1 MIRVHLVVSTADT
14 ATSGALARI
23 GVRRGLGVLGTAG
36 VGRVG
41 GAVVAIS
48 LRLLLRASTVLAKT
62 AQTREAALLP
72 GLVEGTLIAPTSGRR
87 AWLRG
92 RVLMCTAP
100 ATVRVR
106 CRRGR
111 EGRARSQARDA
122 AAADAGGVAAAAAST
137 PQARGSATAVPL
149 RLWLGSVGGI
159 GCSAGT
165 SSATSVP

>member
-48 LRLLLRASTVLAKT
+48 LRLLLRASTVLAKA
-62 AQTREAALLP
+62 AQTREVALLP
-72 GLVEGTLIAPTSGRR
+72 GLVEGTIIAPASGRR
-87 AWLRG
+87 AWLRCG
-92 RVLMCTAP
+92 VLMCTAP

-122 AAADAGGVAAAAAST
+122 AAADAGVVAAAAAT
-137 PQARGSATAVPL
+137 PQARGSATTVPL